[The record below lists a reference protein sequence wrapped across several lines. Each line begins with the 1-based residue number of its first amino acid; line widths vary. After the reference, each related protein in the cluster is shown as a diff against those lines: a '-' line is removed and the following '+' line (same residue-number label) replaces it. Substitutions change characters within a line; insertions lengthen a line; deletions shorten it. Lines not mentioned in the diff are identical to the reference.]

1 MGRGPAP
8 DESTALDTKER
19 DPHEEAREMAT
30 KIGFVGL
37 GIMGRP
43 MAINLMKAGFEVTV
57 YDIIPEAAE
66 RVAKEG
72 AKKAASPAEAARNT
86 DMTVTMVQD
95 SPQSEAAILGEKG
108 VLEGASKGH
117 LIIDMSSIAPS
128 TSQKIG
134 SACEKRGVQ
143 FVDAPVSGGEAGA
156 ISGELAIMVGG
167 DADAFEQAKPVFDV
181 VGKSAVLCGA
191 VGAGNVTKLANQ
203 IIVGANIHALAEAL
217 VLATKAGVDPETV
230 FNAIK
235 GGLAGSAVMNAK
247 APMMVNRN
255 FQPGFRIELHQ
266 KDIKNAMETAKELNV
281 ALPVTANLQQV
292 LNSLVAHGHGKL
304 DHSGILR
311 YVEVMANVEVKK
323 LS

>member
-1 MGRGPAP
+1 
-8 DESTALDTKER
+8 
-19 DPHEEAREMAT
+19 MAT

-43 MAINLMKAGFEVTV
+43 MAINLMKAGFEVTA
-57 YDIIPEAAE
+57 YDIVPEATDQA
-66 RVAKEG
+66 VKEG
-72 AKKAASPAEAARNT
+72 AKKASSPADAARNSEI
-86 DMTVTMVQD
+86 TVTMVQD
-95 SPQSEAAILGEKG
+95 SPQSEAAILGENG
-108 VLEGASKGH
+108 VLSGAAKGH
-117 LIIDMSSIAPS
+117 LIVDMSSIAPS
-128 TSQKIG
+128 TSQKVG
-134 SACEKRGVQ
+134 AACEEKGVQ
-143 FVDAPVSGGEAGA
+143 FLDAPVSGGEPGA
-156 ISGELAIMVGG
+156 ISGSLAIMVGG
-167 DADAFEQAKPVFDV
+167 GADAFERAKPVFDV
-181 VGKSAVLCGA
+181 VGASAVLCGA

-235 GGLAGSAVMNAK
+235 GGLAGSSVMNAK

-255 FQPGFRIELHQ
+255 FKPGFRIELHQ
-266 KDIKNAMETAKELNV
+266 KDIKNAMETARELNV

-292 LNSLVAHGHGKL
+292 LNSLVANGHGKL

-311 YVEVMANVEVKK
+311 WVEDVANVEVKK